1 MKINHIYK
9 QLINEGK
16 EKHSY
21 GCVML
26 FLDEKSTE
34 LKRAQKLIKEEDL
47 YLGTEDDG
55 GYGRETE
62 PHVTILYGIH
72 KDVPD
77 EDVEELI
84 EKMSAPELVLEDI
97 TLFDN
102 PDFDVVKF
110 DVNNEDL
117 NKYNKMFSELPH
129 TTDYPDYHA
138 HVTVA
143 YVKPGKG
150 EQYVQKLDKTQKISI
165 KPNKIVYSKSDG
177 SKKTYDF

>member
-9 QLINEGK
+9 QLINET
-16 EKHSY
+16 ENKHTY

-26 FLDEKSTE
+26 FLDAKSTE
-34 LKRAQKLIKEEDL
+34 FKKVQKLIKEEDL
-47 YLGTEDDG
+47 YLGTDEDP

-72 KDVPD
+72 NDVPD
-77 EDVEELI
+77 KDVKELCD
-84 EKMSAPELVLEDI
+84 KMTAPELVLENI

-110 DVNNEDL
+110 DVKNADL
-117 NKYNKMFSELPH
+117 TKYNKMFTELPH
-129 TTDYPDYHA
+129 TTKYPDYHA
-138 HVTVA
+138 HVTIA

-150 EQYVQKLDKTQKISI
+150 EQYVQKLAEKII
-165 KPNKIVYSKSDG
+165 VKPNYIVYSKADD
-177 SKKTYDF
+177 SKKTYKF